1 MLQVAATFT
10 IACVILSGNA
20 VLSFWPN
27 IMPGFTPPPVV
38 LYIEGVLSV
47 MSSTLFLIGGVFSF
61 IEVLKARRGERL
73 QNESVVWR
81 NYGTV
86 VVEEDVADEDE
97 KVEEKTRRESI
108 RIAVTEV
115 LEKTTSLARTI
126 SLTAHEAAIDED
138 DKTTTKNTN
147 QEEEQLTWQTLLT
160 LHELRTFYLS
170 QLQFVASLISLTSSF
185 IYTITAIL
193 ALISIFR
200 TSTIATWIRFP
211 QLVAAFGFAL
221 SSWLAMVQ
229 AQRSWWRPALKR
241 VVWHANLLN
250 LIGSLGFI
258 FCSILGLLQHSW
270 AEYQFGCTFL
280 WGSWAFL
287 IASAMS
293 SWSAFR
299 KGKKRVGDSK
309 V

>member
-1 MLQVAATFT
+1 MLQVAVVFVV
-10 IACVILSGNA
+10 ACVILSGNA

-27 IMPGFTPPPVV
+27 IVPGFQPPPVV
-38 LYIEGVLSV
+38 LYIEGTLSVLSC
-47 MSSTLFLIGGVFSF
+47 TLFLLGGVFAF
-61 IEVLKARRGERL
+61 IEIIRVRQGERL
-73 QNESVVWR
+73 SSVVVQ
-81 NYGTV
+81 NYGTAIIEDDISD
-86 VVEEDVADEDE
+86 EEE

-115 LEKTTSLARTI
+115 LERTTSLARTI
-126 SLTAHEAAIDED
+126 SLTANEPDNYPSSVKWHALP
-138 DKTTTKNTN
+138 TF
-147 QEEEQLTWQTLLT
+147 
-160 LHELRTFYLS
+160 HELRTQYFTKLE
-170 QLQFVASLISLTSSF
+170 FVASLVSVTSSF
-185 IYTITAIL
+185 VFTVSAVL

-200 TSTIATWIRFP
+200 TNTIATWIRYP
-211 QLVAAFGFAL
+211 QLAAAAGFAV

-229 AQRSWWRPALKR
+229 AQRSWWRPAWRKM
-241 VVWHANLLN
+241 VWHANLLN

-280 WGSWAFL
+280 WGSWAYL

-293 SWSAFR
+293 SYNVYRRSR
-299 KGKKRVGDSK
+299 MEIETSK